1 MPGPDAARL
10 RRGLWQVGLGR
21 ALSGLLGLIWLA
33 VLLRLLPG
41 TELGV
46 YFGWIALAELLQLLT
61 VLGASFHAQ
70 RYVPEEA
77 TLGSR
82 HSMRHLLV
90 GLLAWRAATLA
101 LAALVLALVWPRLP
115 AALGWPG
122 VVLPLGLAVW
132 HLLADGLARF
142 AELLLGGLPRQGPA
156 QVLAALRNMLRLAML
171 GAAVALGVRTGLP
184 SIVALEAA
192 LALAYVVSALVVL
205 ARTVRSLPDAR
216 RAPPRSSGRAR
227 TAFALRSHSAL
238 ALGQVCGANGLRLIV
253 SHVAGPGALA
263 AFGLALALAELIGR
277 YLPAA
282 LLHPWLL
289 TAYTARGSADAG
301 VGLRLLLRTH
311 AALVVVAIA
320 WFAACAPWLVAR
332 LGGPQAAAT
341 LGIALMPLLAVQG
354 LRLMAAVPAH
364 VREDSRA
371 VWHATLATL
380 PAPLLT
386 AALAGPWG
394 PWAAVLGLWLLETAY
409 TAVLLRQ
416 VGLPLRSLTGRPA
429 YWWRLGAVG
438 AAVAAAGL
446 TLGAHVASSGATA
459 AAAALLC
466 WSVAAAAAALWVA
479 VAGPGLDRDEC
490 DALRSMFRRAG
501 AGRAGGTPD
510 RSRRD

>member
-1 MPGPDAARL
+1 MPGLDAASL

-33 VLLRLLPG
+33 VLLRQLPG
-41 TELGV
+41 AALGV

-82 HSMRHLLV
+82 RSMRRLLL
-90 GLLAWRAATLA
+90 GLLAWRAATLVAAA
-101 LAALVLALVWPRLP
+101 LALALAWSWLP
-115 AALGWPG
+115 AALAWPQAA
-122 VVLPLGLAVW
+122 LPLGLALS

-142 AELLLGGLPRQGPA
+142 AELLLGGLPRQGAA
-156 QVLAALRNMLRLAML
+156 QMLAALRNVLRLAAL
-171 GAAVALGVRTGLP
+171 GAAAAFGVDTGLP
-184 SIVALEAA
+184 WIVTLEAT
-192 LALAYVVSALVVL
+192 LALAYVVPALTVL
-205 ARTVRSLPDAR
+205 ARAVHSLPDAR

-227 TAFALRSHSAL
+227 IAFALRSHAAL
-238 ALGQVCGANGLRLIV
+238 ALGQVCGGNGLRLIV
-253 SHVAGPGALA
+253 SHVAGPAALA
-263 AFGLALALAELIGR
+263 GFGLALALVELIGR

-282 LLHPWLL
+282 LLHPWLI
-289 TAYTARGSADAG
+289 TAYTTRGSAGAG
-301 VGLRLLLRTH
+301 IGLRLLLRTH
-311 AALVVVAIA
+311 AALVAVALA

-332 LGGPQAAAT
+332 LGGPPAAAT

-364 VREDSRA
+364 VREDSQA

-409 TAVLLRQ
+409 TAVLLRR
-416 VGLPLRSLTGRPA
+416 VGLPLRGLAGSPT
-429 YWWRLGAVG
+429 YWWRLGACG
-438 AAVAAAGL
+438 AAAAAAGL
-446 TLGAHVASSGATA
+446 ALGTQALSGGA
-459 AAAALLC
+459 AAAALLG

-490 DALRSMFRRAG
+490 AALRSMFTRGR
-501 AGRAGGTPD
+501 AGRADG
-510 RSRRD
+510 SAERRQPG